1 MSNNPY
7 VIDGGY
13 KPFSM
18 QEMLTPFLLYKDAW
32 DKSQEQMDKYNQ
44 GADAFK
50 YLDETL
56 PEGSQARGIYDNYAK
71 DLRAA
76 EESYNQN
83 GLTMDN
89 TRALLGLRR
98 RYTGEIGRLEK
109 ASTKLD
115 EIRKLRMAQDMQ
127 DPTMIYS
134 KDNPTIDDVLDGKN
148 FNQYGISGDSLYKR
162 GMQAGAAISQRHFSN
177 LELQKITDNPA
188 FLDAVQKVGFTPEV
202 LHAFNVN
209 PDAIPE
215 FKEAIT
221 SIMKSTGAEA
231 NLKGAKNEQAVQ
243 NVIRGLI
250 DGAVYKRSDSLQQ
263 NPDYIDAKSREALT
277 LQKKQLDL
285 QAKENGMI
293 ENKDGSYTYVPT
305 EDPALQKAI
314 AIQQVKNAGKTGKG
328 KSGNGGDDI
337 HPTQLKGTVEITW
350 NHNNPAYA
358 GKGQKNYSQYHNA
371 DGTIR
376 DGSVT
381 QKTLENDEKPEGVP
395 MSYDE
400 LPSYAKYW
408 VDKNIK
414 DGDPNYYNYYY
425 VGYKPGA
432 LGFMDDREAKLYIEP
447 RDLTTDK
454 ASSSNVDDLLNMVGK

>member
-44 GADAFK
+44 GADTFS

-76 EESYNQN
+76 EDSYNQN

-109 ASTKLD
+109 AGTKLD
-115 EIRKLRMAQDMQ
+115 EIRKLRMAQDAQ

-162 GMQAGAAISQRHFSN
+162 GLQAGAAISQRHFSN
-177 LELQKITDNPA
+177 LELQKMTNNPA

-221 SIMKSTGAEA
+221 SIMKSTGADA

-243 NVIRGLI
+243 NVIRGLL

-263 NPDYIDAKSREALT
+263 NPDYINAKEQEQLN
-277 LQKKQLDL
+277 LQKSQLAL
-285 QAKENGMI
+285 QAAGNGMV
-293 ENKDGSYTYVPT
+293 ENKNGNWTYVP
-305 EDPALQKAI
+305 EADPAMQKTI
-314 AIQQVKNAGKTGKG
+314 AVQQLKNAGKTGKG
-328 KSGNGGDDI
+328 KNGSGSATGQGVLKDAMQITYSGNDYKDTVNPEYKYKEDDDI
-337 HPTQLKGTVEITW
+337 GKPYSWNELNLLLQQLKVSQHTLMRVPIQVKQHPDWYT
-350 NHNNPAYA
+350 YYYKA
-358 GKGQKNYSQYHNA
+358 GDTPKTAK
-371 DGTIR
+371 
-376 DGSVT
+376 GSVLT
-381 QKTLENDEKPEGVP
+381 IKPTGI
-395 MSYDE
+395 Y
-400 LPSYAKYW
+400 K
-408 VDKNIK
+408 DKS
-414 DGDPNYYNYYY
+414 GDSNATADAFAAAFA
-425 VGYKPGA
+425 GA
-432 LGFMDDREAKLYIEP
+432 GN
-447 RDLTTDK
+447 TD
-454 ASSSNVDDLLNMVGK
+454 

>member
-1 MSNNPY
+1 MSSNPY
-7 VIDGGY
+7 IIDGGY

-76 EESYNQN
+76 EDSYNQN

-115 EIRKLRMAQDMQ
+115 ELRKLRMTMDAQ

-162 GMQAGAAISQRHFSN
+162 GLQAGAAISQRHFSN
-177 LELQKITDNPA
+177 LELQKMTNNPA

-263 NPDYIDAKSREALT
+263 NPDYINAKEKEQLG
-277 LQKKQLDL
+277 LQKSQLAL
-285 QAKENGMI
+285 QAAGNGMV
-293 ENKDGSYTYVPT
+293 ENKDGSWTYVP
-305 EDPALQKAI
+305 EADPAMQKAI
-314 AIQQVKNAGKTGKG
+314 AVQQLKNAGKTGKG
-328 KSGNGGDDI
+328 KNGSGSATGQGVLKDAMQITYSGNDYKDTVNPEYKYKEDDDI
-337 HPTQLKGTVEITW
+337 GKPYSWNELNLLLQQLKVSQHTLMRVPIQVKQHPDWYT
-350 NHNNPAYA
+350 YYYKA
-358 GKGQKNYSQYHNA
+358 GDTPKTAK
-371 DGTIR
+371 
-376 DGSVT
+376 GSVLT
-381 QKTLENDEKPEGVP
+381 IKPTGI
-395 MSYDE
+395 Y
-400 LPSYAKYW
+400 K
-408 VDKNIK
+408 DKS
-414 DGDPNYYNYYY
+414 GDSNATADAFAAAFA
-425 VGYKPGA
+425 GA
-432 LGFMDDREAKLYIEP
+432 GN
-447 RDLTTDK
+447 TD
-454 ASSSNVDDLLNMVGK
+454 

>member
-1 MSNNPY
+1 MSSNPY
-7 VIDGGY
+7 IIDGGY

-76 EESYNQN
+76 EDSYNQN

-115 EIRKLRMAQDMQ
+115 ELRKLRMTMDAQ

-162 GMQAGAAISQRHFSN
+162 GLQAGAAISQRHFSN
-177 LELQKITDNPA
+177 LELQKMTNNPA

-263 NPDYIDAKSREALT
+263 NPDYINAKEKEQLG
-277 LQKKQLDL
+277 LQKSQLAL
-285 QAKENGMI
+285 QAAGNGMV
-293 ENKDGSYTYVPT
+293 ENKDGSWTYVP
-305 EDPALQKAI
+305 EADPAMQKAI
-314 AIQQVKNAGKTGKG
+314 AVQQLKNAGKTGKG
-328 KSGNGGDDI
+328 KNGSGSATGQGVLKDAMQITYSGNAYKDTVNPEYKYKEDDDI
-337 HPTQLKGTVEITW
+337 GKPYSWNELNLLLQQLKVSQHTLMRVPIQVKQHPDWYT
-350 NHNNPAYA
+350 YYYKA
-358 GKGQKNYSQYHNA
+358 GDTPKTAK
-371 DGTIR
+371 
-376 DGSVT
+376 GSVLT
-381 QKTLENDEKPEGVP
+381 IKPTGI
-395 MSYDE
+395 Y
-400 LPSYAKYW
+400 K
-408 VDKNIK
+408 DKS
-414 DGDPNYYNYYY
+414 GDSNATADAFAAAFA
-425 VGYKPGA
+425 GA
-432 LGFMDDREAKLYIEP
+432 DN
-447 RDLTTDK
+447 TD
-454 ASSSNVDDLLNMVGK
+454 